1 MQQRQD
7 MESLIGGFKI
17 MAISSEE
24 NLKCLKLHPMIS
36 LRSGWNIFQH
46 NIFKFRLLT
55 NFFQKRNISDTLK
68 YKSDVES
75 LVSQTRNLSSDTINM
90 FEVLTDIFP
99 GIQECIF
106 DNLTVRESCTN
117 EGLIIFK
124 SNNLLCL
131 TRSSTKKAI

>member
-1 MQQRQD
+1 M
-7 MESLIGGFKI
+7 K
-17 MAISSEE
+17 
-24 NLKCLKLHPMIS
+24 
-36 LRSGWNIFQH
+36 
-46 NIFKFRLLT
+46 
-55 NFFQKRNISDTLK
+55 TLK
-68 YKSDVES
+68 KKSDVVS

-124 SNNLLCL
+124 SNNLSCL
-131 TRSSTKKAI
+131 PKLSPKRQSE